1 MGRRDKKVQQPKHIN
16 PREISPIHTYRMLDE
31 MQLMLIM
38 STAVICSKNYL
49 ITQRLYRFMVILS

>member
-1 MGRRDKKVQQPKHIN
+1 
-16 PREISPIHTYRMLDE
+16 MLDE

-49 ITQRLYRFMVILS
+49 ITQRLPIYGDPILDHRLMKSLARNIIKIS